1 MGCRLEGGEWAA
13 AKVPPEVLSKKSW
26 TAESSCM
33 HVCVCV
39 CVCVCAYACDCV
51 QECVLLNT

>member
-39 CVCVCAYACDCV
+39 CVCVHMRAIVYKSV
-51 QECVLLNT
+51 SY